1 VKQVGYSIAMMFVK
15 SYEQGERVYKSM
27 ISRGYSDKSDL
38 YNEKKSLEKYDYIY
52 IVTIILL
59 IIVAEI
65 ILIKYTNQLGYFAEN
80 LSIN

>member
-1 VKQVGYSIAMMFVK
+1 
-15 SYEQGERVYKSM
+15 M

-38 YNEKKSLEKYDYIY
+38 YNEKKSLERNDYIY
-52 IVTIILL
+52 ITTIIII

-65 ILIKYTNQLGYFAEN
+65 ILIKYTNQIGYLGEN